1 MDTIE
6 FGKNCTNYKI
16 KKMENSTLL
25 NARKNIYSQN
35 GEDGVT
41 ELLIDFLDIKEG
53 SFCEFGAW
61 DGKYLSNTFNLLQNK
76 NWKGVYI
83 EGDEGKY
90 QDLLQL
96 KNEFGDRVQ
105 TINAYVDH
113 KGQNTL
119 DNLLK
124 DTFLENNFDLLSID
138 IDGMDYHIWKAFTK
152 YKPKLVIIE
161 VNSNLRPGDFTIS
174 EIDTPNSW
182 IGTGFSAV
190 CELGIQKGYYPIIH
204 FGNVFLADKDF
215 LESKNYKINTDINS
229 LYNWW

>member
-1 MDTIE
+1 M
-6 FGKNCTNYKI
+6 KN
-16 KKMENSTLL
+16 ETLL
-25 NARKNIYSQN
+25 NARKNVYSQN

-41 ELLIDFLDIKEG
+41 ELLIDLLDIKEG

-61 DGKYLSNTFNLLQNK
+61 DGKYLSNTFNLLQNR

-83 EGDEGKY
+83 EGDESKY
-90 QDLLQL
+90 QDLLGL
-96 KNEFGDRVQ
+96 KNEFGNRVQ

-113 KGQNTL
+113 KDQNTL

-124 DTFLENNFDLLSID
+124 DTFLEKNFDLLSID
-138 IDGMDYHIWKAFTK
+138 IDGMDYHIWKAFTQ

-190 CELGIQKGYYPIIH
+190 CELGIEKGYYPIIH
-204 FGNVFLADKDF
+204 FGNVFLGDRDF
-215 LESKNYKINTDINS
+215 LESKNYQMNPDINS
-229 LYNWW
+229 LYNW

>member
-1 MDTIE
+1 
-6 FGKNCTNYKI
+6 
-16 KKMENSTLL
+16 MENETLL
-25 NARKNIYSQN
+25 NARKNVYSQN

-41 ELLIDFLDIKEG
+41 ELLIDFLNIKEG

-61 DGKYLSNTFNLLQNK
+61 DGKYLSNTFNLLQNR

-83 EGDEGKY
+83 EGDQDKY
-90 QDLLQL
+90 KDLLGL

-124 DTFLENNFDLLSID
+124 DTFLEKDFDLLSID
-138 IDGMDYHIWKAFTK
+138 IDGMDYHIWKAFTQ

-161 VNSNLRPGDFTIS
+161 VNSNLRPGDFTVS

-204 FGNVFLADKDF
+204 FGNVYLGDRDF
-215 LESKNYKINTDINS
+215 LESKNYQMNPDINS
-229 LYNWW
+229 LYNWY